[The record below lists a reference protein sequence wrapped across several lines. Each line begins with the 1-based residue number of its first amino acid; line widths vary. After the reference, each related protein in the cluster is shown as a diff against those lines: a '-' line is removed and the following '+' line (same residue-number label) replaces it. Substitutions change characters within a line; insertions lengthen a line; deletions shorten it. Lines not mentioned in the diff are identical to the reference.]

1 MPADAAYVHG
11 MGVVLLVC
19 ALAVLVAAPTAGALL
34 PGRAAGATGRDVAA
48 PGEHARQ

>member
-1 MPADAAYVHG
+1 

-19 ALAVLVAAPTAGALL
+19 ALAALVAAPTAGALL
-34 PGRAAGATGRDVAA
+34 PGRATGGRGAGGAGRDVAA